1 MEIQTTYQILTQACI
16 DDDVETMQKYIS
28 QFSNLEHKNEKGW
41 TLLVIASFAHSY
53 KVVEK
58 LLEMG
63 ADVNATNNKGTTV
76 LMYAKTKVKANN
88 NFAFLDFLIDKGA
101 DPSKKDISGKNVLDY
116 VRDTNDEPLIKY
128 FEKKLTDT
136 TYGKK

>member
-1 MEIQTTYQILTQACI
+1 MDSLNNYQFLSQACLT
-16 DDDVETMQKYIS
+16 DDVKNFEKYIY
-28 QFSNLEHKNEKGW
+28 QLPNLEYKNEKGW
-41 TLLVIASFAHSY
+41 SVLIMAAFAHSY
-53 KVVEK
+53 KIVEK

-63 ADVNATNNKGTTV
+63 ADINATNNKGTTV
-76 LMYAKTKVKANN
+76 LMYAKTKVKENS

-101 DPSKKDISGKNVLDY
+101 DPSKKDIAGKNVLDY
-116 VRDTNDEPLIKY
+116 VRETNDEPLIKY

>member
-1 MEIQTTYQILTQACI
+1 MDLQTTYQYLTQACI
-16 DDDVETMQKYIS
+16 IDDVETFEKYIH
-28 QFSNLEHKNEKGW
+28 QLPNLEYKNEMGW
-41 TLLVIASFAHSY
+41 TLLVIAAFAHSY
-53 KVVEK
+53 KIVEK

-76 LMYAKTKVKANN
+76 LMYAKTKVKENS

-101 DPSKKDISGKNVLDY
+101 DPSKKDIAGKNVLDY

-128 FEKKLTDT
+128 FEKKLTET